1 MRLKAVLGGG
11 AVAVV
16 LSLGALAGVAT
27 AASGT
32 PCGGSAVFAAL
43 GDNAHY
49 VQMNAVG
56 GTPNAAANGSITLSG
71 SSSAVF
77 KGSCVAFL
85 LPQVR
90 FYAMNAGGAASTLRV
105 SVQYKDS
112 ANVSHDDTIGT
123 LSSGYATM
131 RPSPAL
137 TFGGSQVNGNVQVTL
152 TPSGAGAKWI
162 LGGVYVDPFKRV

>member
-32 PCGGSAVFAAL
+32 PCGGSAVFAPL
-43 GDNAHY
+43 GDNAFY

-56 GTPNAAANGSITLSG
+56 GTPSAANGSITLSG
-71 SSSAVF
+71 STSGVF

-105 SVQYKDS
+105 SVQYRDS
-112 ANVSHDDTIGT
+112 ANVFHDVTIGT

-162 LGGVYVDPFKRV
+162 LGGVYIDPFKRV